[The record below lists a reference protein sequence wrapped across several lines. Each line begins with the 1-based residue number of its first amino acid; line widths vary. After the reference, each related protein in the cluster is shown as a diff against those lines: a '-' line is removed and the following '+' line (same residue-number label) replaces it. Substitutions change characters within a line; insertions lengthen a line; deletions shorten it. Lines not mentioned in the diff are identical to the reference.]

1 MPDFPSD
8 AEISGAGKNA
18 LRTRL
23 LAARR
28 SMPTPDRLSAAV
40 SIQTVL
46 LSLVRAHQPSTIAGY
61 VPVGPEP
68 GGADLP
74 DVLVRALPPGG
85 RLLLP
90 VLLDDG
96 DLDWVA
102 YSGRLVPG
110 PRGLSEPAG
119 VRLGLDAIREAAL
132 VVVPALA
139 ISSTGVRLGR
149 GGGSYDRALSRL
161 ASATPPPV
169 LSPHPDSTTT
179 APRPDSTAAVPHPD
193 SAGALPYPDS
203 AAFTRLDSTAPGADG
218 DPLTVALLYD
228 GELVDVIPAEAHDRT
243 VRAAITP
250 GGGLALSR
258 AAEWTN

>member
-1 MPDFPSD
+1 MPDFASD
-8 AEISGAGKNA
+8 AERSRAGKSA
-18 LRTRL
+18 LRKHL

-28 SMPTPDRLSAAV
+28 SKTTPDRLSAAA

-46 LSLVRAHQPSTIAGY
+46 LSLVRAQQPSTIAGY

-68 GGADLP
+68 GGTDLP

-96 DLDWVA
+96 DLDWAA
-102 YSGRLVPG
+102 YSGRLAPG
-110 PRGLSEPAG
+110 RRGLPEPDG
-119 VRLGLDAIREAAL
+119 VRLGVDAIRDASL

-139 ISSTGVRLGR
+139 VSSTGVRLGR

-161 ASATPPPV
+161 ASATPP
-169 LSPHPDSTTT
+169 SGSS
-179 APRPDSTAAVPHPD
+179 PRPASTDSFLGPGSTGSFPSPGSTGSFLGPGSAQAD
-193 SAGALPYPDS
+193 SVGE
-203 AAFTRLDSTAPGADG
+203 
-218 DPLTVALLYD
+218 PLTVALLYD
-228 GELVDVIPAEAHDRT
+228 GELVDVIPAEAHDR
-243 VRAAITP
+243 VIRAAITP
-250 GGGLALSR
+250 SGGLTLSR